1 MYVICVLTFIRIIM
15 QKKYTVEE
23 KLNFID
29 NITDR
34 FHSLVFIKK
43 FQIELISLASV
54 ETFCMK
60 QTPKWGGSPF

>member
-1 MYVICVLTFIRIIM
+1 M